1 MKSTEFHPV
10 HYDAHGRLRLPLLFW
25 LVLLLQAR
33 TWVLFVI
40 AGASREQ
47 GTALLN
53 LFYPDHDNFWLG
65 LIPGIPAVL
74 AFLLSGRRATFPR
87 TWRVLYFLLLL
98 AQVVLL
104 CWQPWLWLN
113 GESVSGIGLALVVA
127 DIVALIWL
135 LDDTRVEW
143 NKYEKTISNIVKKF
157 IEKLNGKYHPQT
169 WLFYGASKSNP
180 SDGFLAWEE
189 RIPQGVKE
197 AQRCREN
204 AANPF
209 ELSPLRTHQLISSA
223 SPGDGTVPTTS
234 VRTSS
239 SRIQGVLATDV
250 DHEGAYAVDPV
261 DLSRSVYSDLSDAL
275 VFTVRSVVKI
285 VQQVPAP

>member
-33 TWVLFVI
+33 TL
-40 AGASREQ
+40 GAVCHCRCVARA

-74 AFLLSGRRATFPR
+74 AFLLSGRRASFPR
-87 TWRVLYFLLLL
+87 IWHVLYFLLLL

-135 LDDTRVEW
+135 LTNRRLRACFNE
-143 NKYEKTISNIVKKF
+143 EK
-157 IEKLNGKYHPQT
+157 E
-169 WLFYGASKSNP
+169 
-180 SDGFLAWEE
+180 
-189 RIPQGVKE
+189 
-197 AQRCREN
+197 
-204 AANPF
+204 
-209 ELSPLRTHQLISSA
+209 
-223 SPGDGTVPTTS
+223 
-234 VRTSS
+234 
-239 SRIQGVLATDV
+239 
-250 DHEGAYAVDPV
+250 
-261 DLSRSVYSDLSDAL
+261 
-275 VFTVRSVVKI
+275 
-285 VQQVPAP
+285 

>member
-74 AFLLSGRRATFPR
+74 AFLLSGRRASFPR
-87 TWRVLYFLLLL
+87 IWHVLYFLLLL
-98 AQVVLL
+98 AQVV
-104 CWQPWLWLN
+104 LWLN

-135 LDDTRVEW
+135 LTNRRLRACFNE
-143 NKYEKTISNIVKKF
+143 EK
-157 IEKLNGKYHPQT
+157 E
-169 WLFYGASKSNP
+169 
-180 SDGFLAWEE
+180 
-189 RIPQGVKE
+189 
-197 AQRCREN
+197 
-204 AANPF
+204 
-209 ELSPLRTHQLISSA
+209 
-223 SPGDGTVPTTS
+223 
-234 VRTSS
+234 
-239 SRIQGVLATDV
+239 
-250 DHEGAYAVDPV
+250 
-261 DLSRSVYSDLSDAL
+261 
-275 VFTVRSVVKI
+275 
-285 VQQVPAP
+285 

>member
-65 LIPGIPAVL
+65 LIPRH
-74 AFLLSGRRATFPR
+74 SGGAGVFVERSAGYVSSHR
-87 TWRVLYFLLLL
+87 RVLYFLLLL

-135 LDDTRVEW
+135 LTNRRLRACF
-143 NKYEKTISNIVKKF
+143 YE
-157 IEKLNGKYHPQT
+157 
-169 WLFYGASKSNP
+169 
-180 SDGFLAWEE
+180 
-189 RIPQGVKE
+189 VKE
-197 AQRCREN
+197 
-204 AANPF
+204 
-209 ELSPLRTHQLISSA
+209 
-223 SPGDGTVPTTS
+223 
-234 VRTSS
+234 
-239 SRIQGVLATDV
+239 
-250 DHEGAYAVDPV
+250 
-261 DLSRSVYSDLSDAL
+261 
-275 VFTVRSVVKI
+275 
-285 VQQVPAP
+285 

>member
-65 LIPGIPAVL
+65 LIPRI
-74 AFLLSGRRATFPR
+74 
-87 TWRVLYFLLLL
+87 WHVLYFLLLL

-135 LDDTRVEW
+135 LTNRRLRACFNE
-143 NKYEKTISNIVKKF
+143 
-157 IEKLNGKYHPQT
+157 
-169 WLFYGASKSNP
+169 
-180 SDGFLAWEE
+180 
-189 RIPQGVKE
+189 VKE
-197 AQRCREN
+197 
-204 AANPF
+204 
-209 ELSPLRTHQLISSA
+209 
-223 SPGDGTVPTTS
+223 
-234 VRTSS
+234 
-239 SRIQGVLATDV
+239 
-250 DHEGAYAVDPV
+250 
-261 DLSRSVYSDLSDAL
+261 
-275 VFTVRSVVKI
+275 
-285 VQQVPAP
+285 

>member
-104 CWQPWLWLN
+104 AVATARAFNN
-113 GESVSGIGLALVVA
+113 GESVAIGLAALVVA

-135 LDDTRVEW
+135 LTNRRLRACFNE
-143 NKYEKTISNIVKKF
+143 EK
-157 IEKLNGKYHPQT
+157 E
-169 WLFYGASKSNP
+169 
-180 SDGFLAWEE
+180 
-189 RIPQGVKE
+189 
-197 AQRCREN
+197 
-204 AANPF
+204 
-209 ELSPLRTHQLISSA
+209 
-223 SPGDGTVPTTS
+223 
-234 VRTSS
+234 
-239 SRIQGVLATDV
+239 
-250 DHEGAYAVDPV
+250 
-261 DLSRSVYSDLSDAL
+261 
-275 VFTVRSVVKI
+275 
-285 VQQVPAP
+285 

>member
-1 MKSTEFHPV
+1 MMRTVACVYPCSSGLCYCFRRE
-10 HYDAHGRLRLPLLFW
+10 
-25 LVLLLQAR
+25 

-113 GESVSGIGLALVVA
+113 GESVSGFGLALVVA

-135 LDDTRVEW
+135 LTNRRLRACFNE
-143 NKYEKTISNIVKKF
+143 
-157 IEKLNGKYHPQT
+157 
-169 WLFYGASKSNP
+169 
-180 SDGFLAWEE
+180 
-189 RIPQGVKE
+189 VKE
-197 AQRCREN
+197 
-204 AANPF
+204 
-209 ELSPLRTHQLISSA
+209 
-223 SPGDGTVPTTS
+223 
-234 VRTSS
+234 
-239 SRIQGVLATDV
+239 
-250 DHEGAYAVDPV
+250 
-261 DLSRSVYSDLSDAL
+261 
-275 VFTVRSVVKI
+275 
-285 VQQVPAP
+285 

>member
-74 AFLLSGRRATFPR
+74 AYLLSGRRATFPR

-104 CWQPWLWLN
+104 CWQLWLWLN

-135 LDDTRVEW
+135 LTNRRLRACFNEEKELLDDT
-143 NKYEKTISNIVKKF
+143 
-157 IEKLNGKYHPQT
+157 IEKLIQERNEARKNKN
-169 WLFYGASKSNP
+169 FKR
-180 SDGFLAWEE
+180 SDEIRDLLKE
-189 RIPQGVKE
+189 QGIILE
-197 AQRCREN
+197 DTAQ
-204 AANPF
+204 
-209 ELSPLRTHQLISSA
+209 
-223 SPGDGTVPTTS
+223 GT
-234 VRTSS
+234 RWK
-239 SRIQGVLATDV
+239 RND
-250 DHEGAYAVDPV
+250 
-261 DLSRSVYSDLSDAL
+261 
-275 VFTVRSVVKI
+275 
-285 VQQVPAP
+285 

>member
-53 LFYPDHDNFWLG
+53 LFYHDHDNFWLG

-74 AFLLSGRRATFPR
+74 AFLLSGRRASFPR

-113 GESVSGIGLALVVA
+113 GESVSGFGLALVVA

-135 LDDTRVEW
+135 LTNRRLRACFNE
-143 NKYEKTISNIVKKF
+143 
-157 IEKLNGKYHPQT
+157 
-169 WLFYGASKSNP
+169 
-180 SDGFLAWEE
+180 
-189 RIPQGVKE
+189 VKE
-197 AQRCREN
+197 
-204 AANPF
+204 
-209 ELSPLRTHQLISSA
+209 
-223 SPGDGTVPTTS
+223 
-234 VRTSS
+234 
-239 SRIQGVLATDV
+239 
-250 DHEGAYAVDPV
+250 
-261 DLSRSVYSDLSDAL
+261 
-275 VFTVRSVVKI
+275 
-285 VQQVPAP
+285 

>member
-127 DIVALIWL
+127 ALVALIWL
-135 LDDTRVEW
+135 LTNRRLRACRRRCNGRDRFFDSRVCSRRH
-143 NKYEKTISNIVKKF
+143 KRLF
-157 IEKLNGKYHPQT
+157 RYH
-169 WLFYGASKSNP
+169 GAARRRAGRAGCAP
-180 SDGFLAWEE
+180 
-189 RIPQGVKE
+189 
-197 AQRCREN
+197 QRCDFDSVKRRRHHYIHDFERTYR
-204 AANPF
+204 AA
-209 ELSPLRTHQLISSA
+209 A
-223 SPGDGTVPTTS
+223 
-234 VRTSS
+234 
-239 SRIQGVLATDV
+239 A
-250 DHEGAYAVDPV
+250 
-261 DLSRSVYSDLSDAL
+261 
-275 VFTVRSVVKI
+275 
-285 VQQVPAP
+285 

>member
-33 TWVLFVI
+33 TWVRFVI

-74 AFLLSGRRATFPR
+74 AFLLSGRRASFPR
-87 TWRVLYFLLLL
+87 IWHVLYFLLLL

-135 LDDTRVEW
+135 LTNRRLRACFNE
-143 NKYEKTISNIVKKF
+143 EK
-157 IEKLNGKYHPQT
+157 E
-169 WLFYGASKSNP
+169 
-180 SDGFLAWEE
+180 
-189 RIPQGVKE
+189 
-197 AQRCREN
+197 
-204 AANPF
+204 
-209 ELSPLRTHQLISSA
+209 
-223 SPGDGTVPTTS
+223 
-234 VRTSS
+234 
-239 SRIQGVLATDV
+239 
-250 DHEGAYAVDPV
+250 
-261 DLSRSVYSDLSDAL
+261 
-275 VFTVRSVVKI
+275 
-285 VQQVPAP
+285 

>member
-40 AGASREQ
+40 AVRRASRYC
-47 GTALLN
+47 AAKSV
-53 LFYPDHDNFWLG
+53 YPDHDNFWLG

-74 AFLLSGRRATFPR
+74 AFLLSGRRASFPR
-87 TWRVLYFLLLL
+87 IWHVLYFLLLL

-135 LDDTRVEW
+135 LTNRRLRACFNE
-143 NKYEKTISNIVKKF
+143 EK
-157 IEKLNGKYHPQT
+157 E
-169 WLFYGASKSNP
+169 
-180 SDGFLAWEE
+180 
-189 RIPQGVKE
+189 
-197 AQRCREN
+197 
-204 AANPF
+204 
-209 ELSPLRTHQLISSA
+209 
-223 SPGDGTVPTTS
+223 
-234 VRTSS
+234 
-239 SRIQGVLATDV
+239 
-250 DHEGAYAVDPV
+250 
-261 DLSRSVYSDLSDAL
+261 
-275 VFTVRSVVKI
+275 
-285 VQQVPAP
+285 

>member
-74 AFLLSGRRATFPR
+74 
-87 TWRVLYFLLLL
+87 L

-135 LDDTRVEW
+135 LTNRRLRACFNE
-143 NKYEKTISNIVKKF
+143 EK
-157 IEKLNGKYHPQT
+157 E
-169 WLFYGASKSNP
+169 
-180 SDGFLAWEE
+180 
-189 RIPQGVKE
+189 
-197 AQRCREN
+197 
-204 AANPF
+204 
-209 ELSPLRTHQLISSA
+209 
-223 SPGDGTVPTTS
+223 
-234 VRTSS
+234 
-239 SRIQGVLATDV
+239 
-250 DHEGAYAVDPV
+250 
-261 DLSRSVYSDLSDAL
+261 
-275 VFTVRSVVKI
+275 
-285 VQQVPAP
+285 